1 MQCNL
6 CLPRETKLAAYKIWT
21 STLHKHVEVRSE
33 ASCPFKV
40 RGHVPQIFEPS
51 GFWMQL
57 PKNSRIIFSIFDTIT
72 PAWLDRSMRLS
83 SAAKFKSAFAGWHWA
98 RDRCVFT
105 ALRIITNH
113 TRCCWAYECK
123 DQSEVCRWVIDKMS
137 VFSSLARWLNT
148 SFWRILS
155 LETTKCICV
164 YESVSKIF
172 IHRVNSFSDF
182 NGRFWECLNSRLSV
196 KMFFDNVNV
205 LCSLSVQW
213 KCYK

>member
-1 MQCNL
+1 MPIQSEGARTSDFWAKWILN
-6 CLPRETKLAAYKIWT
+6 AA
-21 STLHKHVEVRSE
+21 S
-33 ASCPFKV
+33 
-40 RGHVPQIFEPS
+40 
-51 GFWMQL
+51 
-57 PKNSRIIFSIFDTIT
+57 KNSRIIYSIFDTIT